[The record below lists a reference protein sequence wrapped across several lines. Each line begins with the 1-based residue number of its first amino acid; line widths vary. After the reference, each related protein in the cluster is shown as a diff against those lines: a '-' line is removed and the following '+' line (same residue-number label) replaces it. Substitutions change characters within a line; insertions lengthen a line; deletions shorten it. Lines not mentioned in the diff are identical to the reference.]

1 MKSKIPFY
9 LLMIFI
15 VASILYIFATPIF
28 IIDKIEKDSKKP
40 KNERSFEVQH
50 TQTK

>member
-1 MKSKIPFY
+1 MKNKIPFY

-15 VASILYIFATPIF
+15 VATILYIFAAPIF

-40 KNERSFEVQH
+40 KSERSLGVKH
-50 TQTK
+50 